1 MIYYSHVNEDNR
13 VERNVLHARPARQL
27 YAIAGSG
34 ERVIA
39 LMDCPS
45 LESAHFIDNNW
56 DALYLCEL
64 KMAALDWLS
73 VDDYLSFIG
82 FSSYPGR
89 RYDLFEALKHSLSE
103 PCRSFWETRKKE
115 IEMGICHCGHFEQFL
130 HRAHPVFRFFLGKG
144 FYQCFWAKKAD
155 WQGFP
160 TLRWGIVKALF
171 SYRWTYRLF
180 GMKDT
185 AFISSDSDLQLIPD
199 ALQQSLDEDGVAQ
212 SALFHL
218 VFNGNLRR
226 MPEENLPPSFQKEV
240 LQRIKN
246 ALSEGRLKVHYHF
259 GDVLEV
265 LQETNL
271 QQDQT
276 AFFSLSDILSFVSL
290 DYQQKLI
297 RLIAAAGS
305 GGDSIV
311 FRAFVRNRL
320 TEQQVNDLHADL
332 LSIKAQ
338 FGALKDLTAEEQSH
352 FYQVFQINC

>member
-13 VERNVLHARPARQL
+13 VERNALMARPARHL
-27 YAIAGSG
+27 YAVAGSG

-45 LESAHFIDNNW
+45 LESVHFIDNNW

-64 KMAALDWLS
+64 KMAALDWLP

-89 RYDLFEALKHSLSE
+89 RYDLFEAIKPSLSE
-103 PCRSFWETRKKE
+103 SCRSFWETRKKE
-115 IEMGICHCGHFEQFL
+115 IEMGICNCGHFEQFL
-130 HRAHPVFRFFLGKG
+130 HRAHPVFRFFLGKS
-144 FYQCFWAKKAD
+144 FYQCFWAQKAD

-160 TLRWGIVKALF
+160 NLRWGIVKAFF

-185 AFISSDSDLQLIPD
+185 AFISSDSNLKLIPD
-199 ALQQSLDEDGVAQ
+199 ALQQSLDEDGVGQ

-226 MPEENLPPSFQKEV
+226 MPEENLPPSFQKDV

-246 ALSEGRLKVHYHF
+246 ARTEGRLKVHFQF

-265 LQETNL
+265 LQHADL
-271 QQDQT
+271 QQSEP
-276 AFFSLSDILSFVSL
+276 AFFSLSDILSFVSW
-290 DYQQKLI
+290 DYQQELI
-297 RLIAAAGS
+297 RLITAAGS

-311 FRAFVRNRL
+311 FRAFVRKRL
-320 TEQQVNDLHADL
+320 TEQQVNDLYANL
-332 LSIKAQ
+332 RSIN
-338 FGALKDLTAEEQSH
+338 GPSGRVKDLTAEEQSH